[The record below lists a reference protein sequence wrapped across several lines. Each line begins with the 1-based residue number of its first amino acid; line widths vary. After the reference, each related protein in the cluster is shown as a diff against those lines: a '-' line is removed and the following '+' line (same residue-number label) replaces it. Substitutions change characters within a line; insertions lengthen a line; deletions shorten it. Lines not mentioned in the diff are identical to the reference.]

1 MGEWI
6 KIEPESL
13 GKPETKMVSGV
24 EIRLLVSPYD
34 LPQQVRGM
42 YDDAIKKFVI
52 DFSYLDSEETKT
64 EKIDKYL
71 TAFAGKNS
79 GRLYKIQIDVDALKV
94 QSVQLNLGI
103 PQVLSTSIDQLR
115 SSYAERGDN
124 YDAVNKVIAAKQNEL
139 FRDYPQHMA

>member
-1 MGEWI
+1 
-6 KIEPESL
+6 
-13 GKPETKMVSGV
+13 
-24 EIRLLVSPYD
+24 
-34 LPQQVRGM
+34 M